1 MSSYVEEQIKFSN
14 LIKDVGSTEIENSK
28 TINELLK
35 IDGVSLWEIASAEM
49 AWRHLTN
56 IAEAKKIQEKLKVI
70 FRPKLYKI
78 KLINDLIINSFE
90 RKILKEKPHKDHII
104 TLGFSPK
111 MYNDVVQPVVRNLL
125 DKTNFEIIVISLKD
139 HESIIKDVNT
149 KIVNFGKHNIKN
161 FIEQKIIILN
171 IFEK

>member
-78 KLINDLIINSFE
+78 KLINDLIINSF
-90 RKILKEKPHKDHII
+90 D
-104 TLGFSPK
+104 
-111 MYNDVVQPVVRNLL
+111 
-125 DKTNFEIIVISLKD
+125 
-139 HESIIKDVNT
+139 
-149 KIVNFGKHNIKN
+149 
-161 FIEQKIIILN
+161 
-171 IFEK
+171 